1 MKKFL
6 VSVLWILACS
16 VFSVANAEMYLFW
29 RISDDPGVDLD
40 GLRAHI
46 VVNQNGTMLG
56 LSTYLSHDAEYPLQ
70 QSPTAFDAQWDV
82 VARVGGYENASF
94 FVELFND
101 QGGVYQSDAL
111 TYSELLNYEYI
122 SSMVGM
128 TLPSGTWDVKNFRV
142 VPEPTSGLLLL
153 IGVAGLALRRRK
165 MKKA

>member
-29 RISDDPGVDLD
+29 RITDKPAVDLN
-40 GLRAHI
+40 GLQAHI
-46 VVNQNGTMLG
+46 IVNQGGFMQG
-56 LSTYLSHDAEYPLQ
+56 LETYVSHDAETPLQ
-70 QSPTAFDAQWDV
+70 ESPTAFDAQWDM
-82 VARVGGYENASF
+82 VARVAGYESASF

-111 TYSELLNYEYI
+111 TYSELLNYQYI
-122 SSMVGM
+122 SSMAGM
-128 TLPSGTWDVKNFRV
+128 TLPSATWDVKNFHV